1 MATVPNVVLT
11 GTAYQNLNTAT
22 SIITGTAIV
31 IQNKGTVDVRI
42 IIGPTLPT
50 ASSENGWLLAPRSS
64 VVVENETEIVWA
76 KSVALGN
83 THISVQPFL

>member
-1 MATVPNVVLT
+1 MATIPDVLLT
-11 GTAYQNLNTAT
+11 GAAYQNLNTAS

-31 IQNKGTVDVRI
+31 IQNKGSADVRI
-42 IIGPTLPT
+42 IIGPTIPA
-50 ASSENGWLLAPRSS
+50 ASSENGWLLASRSS

-76 KSVALGN
+76 KATVLGN